1 MERLTNK
8 DLRALL
14 EFLKECYGVCDLD
27 AFAQRVISKLP
38 KIVPSEILTYN
49 EINPRRRRARVMWHP
64 STAQPSVES
73 TTAFEQHIREH
84 PLIMR
89 HQKTRD
95 DRAYKISDF
104 LSKSQFHRLGFY
116 NEFFRPLS
124 VEHQIAFCLPAPLDM
139 DIGIALN
146 RALRDFSD
154 RERLCLNML
163 RPHLAQAYRNAE
175 AVTQM
180 QAQLVLVQHT
190 LEKLDQGVIVLTRDG
205 RVTLANALAIQWL
218 ADYFGSRSLS
228 GMRLPENLR
237 RWLSHQETLLAAKDD
252 LPPPRKPLVVERE
265 AKRLVVRHL
274 CEAAQCVLL
283 FDEQQTAPL
292 PQAFERLGLSQR
304 EAEVLLWVAQG
315 KTNIEIGI
323 ILGLSPRTVQ
333 KHLERIFQ
341 KLGVETRTAA
351 AMRAL
356 SSSGTAA
363 ADT

>member
-1 MERLTNK
+1 MQRLTNK
-8 DLRALL
+8 DLLALL
-14 EFLKECYGVCDLD
+14 EFIRESYSICDLD
-27 AFAQRVISKLP
+27 TFAQRVISKLSR
-38 KIVPSEILTYN
+38 IVPSEIISYN
-49 EINPRRRRARVMWHP
+49 EVNLRRRRVACLAHP
-64 STAQPSVES
+64 QDAYGPAENKI
-73 TTAFEQHIREH
+73 FEQHVDEH
-84 PLIMR
+84 PLIM
-89 HQKTRD
+89 HQRKRRD
-95 DRAYKISDF
+95 NRALKISDF
-104 LSKSQFHRLGFY
+104 LSQRQFHHLGLY
-116 NEFFRPLS
+116 NEFFRRLS
-124 VEHQIAFCLPAPLDM
+124 VDHQVAVVLPSPPPLVV
-139 DIGIALN
+139 GIALN
-146 RALRDFSD
+146 RSHRDYSERD
-154 RERLCLNML
+154 RLVLDTL
-163 RPHLAQAYRNAE
+163 SPYLVQAYRNAE
-175 AVTQM
+175 AVTQT
-180 QAQLVLVQHT
+180 QGQLALVKHT